1 MLAFNPDSRPSAS
14 DSLRHPCFTAGKRA
28 SGQAESHAGGEQA
41 SQSSPSAAVPQSG
54 AGLAGVRRGSH
65 GAPTH
70 ARGSGACEADS
81 GVARRLMAPT
91 QDDRDHER
99 RNAGGE
105 RAASA
110 QPGAR
115 GGADA
120 REQRPRKNGGPST
133 PPMPAKRADAMR
145 GVRRPVPHVGAV
157 LAPRP
162 SVASVGGAAGARGQ
176 AKKRATAFG
185 GPVPAPSMFE
195 IKTDDELRRER
206 FIQESLSAAQEV
218 AGRTIRA
225 RAHARAHVLKVRA
238 LIIHALDFWGVVLRP
253 EVCRASPF

>member
-41 SQSSPSAAVPQSG
+41 AQSSPSAAVPQSG

-105 RAASA
+105 RAALA
-110 QPGAR
+110 QPGAP

-133 PPMPAKRADAMR
+133 PPMPAKRADAMQSR
-145 GVRRPVPHVGAV
+145 GDERDRRPAKRVAAPLVAV
-157 LAPRP
+157 TYDVRTAHEAPLLWRC
-162 SVASVGGAAGARGQ
+162 
-176 AKKRATAFG
+176 
-185 GPVPAPSMFE
+185 
-195 IKTDDELRRER
+195 
-206 FIQESLSAAQEV
+206 
-218 AGRTIRA
+218 A
-225 RAHARAHVLKVRA
+225 RA
-238 LIIHALDFWGVVLRP
+238 
-253 EVCRASPF
+253 E